1 MVNVPETGL
10 LHSFILDG
18 KGRGREISSPAAREW
33 SAGQGMLWVH
43 IDASDPHASRWL
55 SENSGLPDMAL
66 DTLLAGETR
75 PRSLV
80 GDEGMLA
87 ILRGVN
93 TNPGANP
100 EDMVS
105 VRIWIDEHR
114 IITSQRRRLLSIQD
128 VSESLHAGNG
138 PTGPGNFLV
147 MLIERIADRIGG
159 FVDSIEDRIE
169 EAEDEISGGKAP
181 GFRQRLSALRRQI
194 AEVRRF
200 LAPQR
205 DALDRLTRQ
214 SNQWVSDSE
223 AHYLR
228 QEADRITRFLEDLDL
243 ARERAVVLQEEL
255 LSLIAQEQNA
265 RMYVLSV
272 IAAIFLPLTFIT
284 GLLGMNVGGLPGLE
298 NSAGFTWSIVVMLV
312 AGAGL
317 WLFFRWKKWL

>member
-1 MVNVPETGL
+1 MTSQEPL
-10 LHSFILDG
+10 FLRSFIIDK
-18 KGRGREISSPAAREW
+18 KGRGQIIDTEEVRQWSPE
-33 SAGQGMLWVH
+33 QGMLWVH
-43 IDASDPHASRWL
+43 LDVSDPHANRWL
-55 SENSGLPDMAL
+55 LKEAKLPAMAI

-80 GDEGMLA
+80 SDEGMLA
-87 ILRGVN
+87 VLRGVN
-93 TNPGANP
+93 MNPGADP

-105 VRIWIDEHR
+105 IRIWIDEHR
-114 IITSQRRRLLSIQD
+114 IISSRRRRLLSID
-128 VSESLHAGNG
+128 DISESLHAGNG
-138 PTGPGNFLV
+138 PNSPGDFLV
-147 MLIERIADRIGG
+147 ILIERLADRIGG
-159 FVDSIEDRIE
+159 FVDSIEDRMDD
-169 EAEDEISGGKAP
+169 AEDEISGGRAP

-223 AHYLR
+223 AHNLR

-272 IAAIFLPLTFIT
+272 VAAIFLPLTFIT

>member
-1 MVNVPETGL
+1 MNKNNPQFL
-10 LHSFILDG
+10 RSFVID
-18 KGRGREISSPAAREW
+18 KTGRGQTIDAEGVQQWSPE
-33 SAGQGMLWVH
+33 QGMLWVH
-43 IDASDPHASRWL
+43 LDASDRHAGRWL
-55 SENSGLPDMAL
+55 EKEANLPAIAV

-75 PRSLV
+75 PRSIV
-80 GDEGMLA
+80 NDEGLLA

-93 TNPGANP
+93 MNPGADP

-105 VRIWIDEHR
+105 IRIWIDKHR
-114 IITSQRRRLLSIQD
+114 IISSRRRRLLSVDDIC
-128 VSESLHAGNG
+128 ESLHAGKG
-138 PTGPGNFLV
+138 PTSPGNFLA
-147 MLIERIADRIGG
+147 MLIERLADRIGG
-159 FVDSIEDRIE
+159 FVESIEDRMD
-169 EAEDEISGGKAP
+169 EAEDEISSGKTP

-214 SNQWVSDSE
+214 SGTWVAESE
-223 AHYLR
+223 AYNLR

-255 LSLIAQEQNA
+255 LSQIAQEQNA

-272 IAAIFLPLTFIT
+272 VAAIFLPLTFIT

-298 NSAGFTWSIVVMLV
+298 SKAGFAWSIVVMIV
-312 AGAGL
+312 AGTAL
-317 WLFFRWKKWL
+317 LLFFRWKKWL

>member
-1 MVNVPETGL
+1 MTSQDPAFL
-10 LHSFILDG
+10 RSFVID
-18 KGRGREISSPAAREW
+18 KNGRGQKIDAEEVQQWSPE
-33 SAGQGMLWVH
+33 QGMLWVH
-43 IDASDPHASRWL
+43 LDASDRHAGRWL
-55 SENSGLPDMAL
+55 EKEANLPPIAV

-75 PRSLV
+75 PRSIV
-80 GDEGMLA
+80 SDEGLLA

-93 TNPGANP
+93 MNPGADP

-105 VRIWIDEHR
+105 IRIWIDKHR
-114 IITSQRRRLLSIQD
+114 IISSRRRRLLSVDDIC
-128 VSESLHAGNG
+128 ESLHAGKG
-138 PTGPGNFLV
+138 PTSPGNFLA
-147 MLIERIADRIGG
+147 MLIERLADRIGG
-159 FVDSIEDRIE
+159 FVESIEDRMD
-169 EAEDEISGGKAP
+169 EAEDEISNGKAP

-214 SNQWVSDSE
+214 SGPWVAESE
-223 AHYLR
+223 SYILR

-255 LSLIAQEQNA
+255 LSQIAQEQNA

-272 IAAIFLPLTFIT
+272 VAAIFLPLTFIT

-298 NSAGFTWSIVVMLV
+298 SKAGFAWSIVIMV
-312 AGAGL
+312 AAGTIL
-317 WLFFRWKKWL
+317 LLFFRWKKWL

>member
-1 MVNVPETGL
+1 MNKNNPQFL
-10 LHSFILDG
+10 RSFVID
-18 KGRGREISSPAAREW
+18 KTGRGQTIDAEGVQQWSPE
-33 SAGQGMLWVH
+33 QGMLWVH
-43 IDASDPHASRWL
+43 LDASDQHAARWL
-55 SENSGLPDMAL
+55 EKEANLPPIAV

-75 PRSLV
+75 PRSIV
-80 GDEGMLA
+80 NDEGLLA

-93 TNPGANP
+93 MNPGADP

-105 VRIWIDEHR
+105 IRIWIDKHR
-114 IITSQRRRLLSIQD
+114 IISSRRRRLLSVDDIC
-128 VSESLHAGNG
+128 ESLHAGKG
-138 PTGPGNFLV
+138 PTSPGNFLA
-147 MLIERIADRIGG
+147 MLIERLADRIGG
-159 FVDSIEDRIE
+159 FVESIEDRMD
-169 EAEDEISGGKAP
+169 EAEDEISSGKTP

-214 SNQWVSDSE
+214 SGTWVAESE
-223 AHYLR
+223 AYNLR

-255 LSLIAQEQNA
+255 LSQIAQEQNA

-272 IAAIFLPLTFIT
+272 VAAIFLPLTFIT

-298 NSAGFTWSIVVMLV
+298 SKAGFAWSIVVMIV
-312 AGAGL
+312 AGTAL
-317 WLFFRWKKWL
+317 LLFFRWKKWL